1 MSNYQLQP
9 QTAPPKYS
17 ASKPAIFDGTDSSIS
32 FLDFIQVLQV
42 SPDWTGVNPSMAHN
56 NMEDILPAH
65 LYGPALRYYES
76 LHPVF
81 LGDWERLRDVM
92 TFRFPGPL
100 RSGGLVWRSATRWDE
115 DGLRTIADAPPRWAT
130 PLMSSGSKPIQT
142 ETSVRNSPKRK
153 HFASALKITEK
164 LRLPSINRSPSP
176 SHTSFHGAQVTVHA
190 LYIESDYG
198 GRIWSPPHPTA
209 LEAKVNLNDQQAVLA
224 AKKDPLITIL
234 ASHAKGYRIGFLYSV
249 NYGEHEI
256 NFWHNILAPKEYFGN

>member
-1 MSNYQLQP
+1 MSNYQVQP

-130 PLMSSGSKPIQT
+130 PLMSSGNKPIQKLLF
-142 ETSVRNSPKRK
+142 EIPQKEEI
-153 HFASALKITEK
+153 FAKGQGS
-164 LRLPSINRSPSP
+164 
-176 SHTSFHGAQVTVHA
+176 QVTVHA

-198 GRIWSPPHPTA
+198 GTIWSPPHPTA
-209 LEAKVNLNDQQAVLA
+209 LEAKVDLNDQQAVLA

-256 NFWHNILAPKEYFGN
+256 NFWHNILAPKEYFGNQASAPSHRWGFSLMHTL